1 MKEWRGQGGWR
12 SGKAREDGRLGRIG
26 RIGRMED
33 GGPASSSSEDWKSED
48 V

>member
-33 GGPASSSSEDWKSED
+33 GGWRTC
-48 V
+48 